1 MRRGTNLLA
10 VGGFNQAVI
19 LDLIRRA
26 PQGLSRVEIAGATG
40 LSAQTVSNVSRRLID
55 SGIVLEAGKLN
66 VGPGKPRTLLQ
77 LEPTGLYSIGVHLD
91 PTVITYVLLDL
102 AGDVVTDHRAPLPA
116 NATPDSIIREMAER
130 IAAILEDSVVPH
142 DRVLGVGI
150 AAPGPVD
157 AALGILLDPPLLDGW
172 TRVPLREALADAT
185 GFPVVL
191 EKDVAA
197 AAVAEIWTGGGGE
210 RDNFAFF
217 YYGTGIGMGLVIDRD
232 VLRGSS
238 NNAGDMGHIRVA
250 PTGPLCSCG
259 RRGCIGE
266 LVVPHRLVAEAVET
280 GIIAEGPPASSV
292 DDDFSR
298 FSDVAADGSAG
309 AIAILD
315 RTAAHIAAAVVVITN
330 LLDVDRVIFGGP
342 FWQRVSARV
351 LPTIAELVNAD
362 PALISPHPI
371 EVSDSAIGEDVAAIG
386 AGCLVLD
393 HFLSP
398 RPSALLISE

>member
-1 MRRGTNLLA
+1 LLA

-77 LEPTGLYSIGVHLD
+77 LEPSGLYSIGVHLD
-91 PTVITYVLLDL
+91 PTVVTYVLLDL
-102 AGDVVTDHRAPLPA
+102 AGAVVTDHRASMPA
-116 NATPDSIIREMAER
+116 EATPDAIIAAMAEQ
-130 IAAILEDSVVPH
+130 IAAIMERSGVPH

-157 AALGILLDPPLLDGW
+157 ATLGILLDPPLLDGW
-172 TRVPLREALADAT
+172 TRVPLREALAEAT
-185 GFPVVL
+185 GFPVLL

-197 AAVAEIWTGGGGE
+197 AAVAEIWTGGGE

-217 YYGTGIGMGLVIDRD
+217 YYGTGIGMGLVIDSD

-238 NNAGDMGHIRVA
+238 SNAGDMGHLRVA

-259 RRGCIGE
+259 RRGCIGD
-266 LVVPHRLVAEAVET
+266 LVVPHRIVEEAVD
-280 GIIAEGPPASSV
+280 GGVIDQGGASSSV
-292 DDDFSR
+292 DEDFTR
-298 FSDVAADGSAG
+298 FADAAAAGSPVARD
-309 AIAILD
+309 ILD
-315 RTAAHIAAAVVVITN
+315 HAAAHIATAVVQITN
-330 LLDVDRVIFGGP
+330 LLDVDSVIFGGP
-342 FWQRVSARV
+342 FWQRVSPAL
-351 LPTIAELVNAD
+351 LPRISTLVNTD
-362 PALISPHPI
+362 PGLISPHPI
-371 EVSDSAIGEDVAAIG
+371 RLFDSAIGDDVAAIG

-398 RPSALLISE
+398 RPSALLISR